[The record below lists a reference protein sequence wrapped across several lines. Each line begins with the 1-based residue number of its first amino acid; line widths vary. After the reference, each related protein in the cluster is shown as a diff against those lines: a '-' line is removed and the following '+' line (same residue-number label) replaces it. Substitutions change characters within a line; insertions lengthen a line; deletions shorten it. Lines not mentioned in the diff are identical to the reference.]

1 MSQTSPE
8 PVEDTRVSSLELF
21 FDLVFVFA
29 ITQLTAVL
37 VAETTLRG
45 LVRVLLIFGVLWWI
59 YGGYGWLTN
68 SVSPQRPVI
77 RLLLLVGMAGFLV
90 IALSIPTAFEGD
102 GAIFGVAY
110 LGVVL
115 LHSWAFTRSTHAPS
129 ATAILRI
136 APLNI
141 VSALLLIV
149 GGVLGGRAQYLTWT
163 LAVAVQ
169 WATPLITPTA
179 RFRIRTGHI
188 VERYGLLLII
198 ALGES
203 VVAIG
208 VGVSGL
214 PLDAALLGT
223 AVLTLAVTATMW
235 WMYFLGDEQAA
246 TRALEAAP
254 EDRRPRIVLQAFFYA
269 QVPMLIGVVAFAAGV
284 KEGIGHPGR
293 ELSGPAALALAGGV
307 CLYLLGDAQLRHAIG
322 AGLLTRRMVAAGLA
336 LTTVLL
342 GTRTAA
348 VAELATLAAVLVGAV
363 IVDRRLP
370 LHRAAVAPA

>member
-1 MSQTSPE
+1 VPDE
-8 PVEDTRVSSLELF
+8 PDGGVSSLELF

-29 ITQLTAVL
+29 ITQLTTVL
-37 VAETTLRG
+37 VHETTVRG

-68 SVSPQRPVI
+68 SVSPQRPAI
-77 RLLLLVGMAGFLV
+77 RLLLLAGMAGFLV
-90 IALSIPTAFEGD
+90 IALSIPTAFSGD
-102 GAIFGVAY
+102 GVIFGVAY
-110 LGVVL
+110 LFVVL

-149 GGVLGGRAQYLTWT
+149 GGALGGPAQYLLWA

-169 WATPLITPTA
+169 WATPLVTPTA
-179 RFRIRTGHI
+179 RFRIRTAHI

-214 PLDAALLGT
+214 PLTAALLGT
-223 AVLTLAVTATMW
+223 AVLALAVTATMW
-235 WMYFLGDEQAA
+235 WMYFLGDEEAA

-254 EDRRPRIVLQAFFYA
+254 EERRPRIVLQAFFYA
-269 QVPMLIGVVAFAAGV
+269 QIPMLIGVVCFAAGV
-284 KEGIGHPGR
+284 KESIGHPGAR
-293 ELSGPAALALAGGV
+293 LSGPAALVLAGGV
-307 CLYLLGDAQLRHAIG
+307 CLYVLGDAQLRYAVG
-322 AGLLTRRMVAAGLA
+322 YGLLVRRLITAAFAVA
-336 LTTVLL
+336 TVLF
-342 GTRTAA
+342 GVR
-348 VAELATLAAVLVGAV
+348 LAAVVELAALGVVLIAAV
-363 IVDRRLP
+363 LTDRRMP
-370 LHRAAVAPA
+370 LRVAAPA